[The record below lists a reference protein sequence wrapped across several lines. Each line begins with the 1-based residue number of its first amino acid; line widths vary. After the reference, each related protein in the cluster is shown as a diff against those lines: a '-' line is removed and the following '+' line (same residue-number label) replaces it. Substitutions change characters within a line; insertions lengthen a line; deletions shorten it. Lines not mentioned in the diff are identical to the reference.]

1 MLKINQFYWQLYKE
15 SPEGKKTIEKFEK
28 ASKADFS
35 IDESVA
41 LFKENNP
48 IWFLNMTEGETRGLF
63 VESSRV
69 FRNWQFDNSKSLRA
83 NAEEMI
89 SVCCHGDYEVAIS
102 LICPLSFTLYKKAP
116 SYFIP
121 YMFLLRYN
129 YIRQILEDYD
139 LDIMEVPGKANLKDR
154 CFYYLDIC
162 DALTKFREMNG
173 LTGPELC
180 AFIYDME
187 RKQYDAAYSKTAT
200 PFPQI
205 WLTGGAKDG
214 EEVSAERMFWHGNAE
229 TKKGD
234 IIIFYETGQTS
245 IKEHRSC
252 ITGIWT
258 ALEDGITD
266 PLVSYY
272 GWIIIGNEIK
282 IKPIPFKTLIGDP
295 RTNKLPR
302 IGAHFLGISGDAV
315 STKQFKSLL
324 DLIEEWDSSFNRN
337 LLPKLP
343 ESISLEVEFENRG
356 KMAPEKWVE
365 EYRIKRLLTEMNW
378 EGGFEGKINPEGAD
392 YVRQVHLQMGRSKI
406 EEEKRQDGR
415 TDFSLFPFG
424 RWNRYKS
431 ADVLIEAKAPGEMD
445 GRKLYEAYWQAE
457 SYASRQYAGLII
469 LADKDRLLLFPR
481 SKKDNVFK
489 GPDSYKE
496 YLWDVVFSDPDKRAE
511 LKQIIL
517 SYRVH
522 SK

>member
-15 SPEGKKTIEKFEK
+15 SPEGKKTIEIFEK
-28 ASKADFS
+28 AAKADFS
-35 IDESVA
+35 IDEAVA

-89 SVCCHGDYEVAIS
+89 SVCCGGDYEEAIS
-102 LICPLSFTLYKKAP
+102 LICPLSFTLYKRAP

-162 DALTKFREMNG
+162 DALTKFREMNE
-173 LTGPELC
+173 LSGPELC

-245 IKEHRSC
+245 TKEHRSC

-282 IKPIPFKTLIGDP
+282 IKPIPFKTLMGDP

-315 STKQFKSLL
+315 STKIYDGLL
-324 DLIEEWDSSFNRN
+324 EMIEEQNPTFDRSV
-337 LLPKLP
+337 LPQLHEP
-343 ESISLEVEFENRG
+343 FEAKVKFEDRG
-356 KMAPEKWVE
+356 DMKPEKWVE
-365 EYRIKRLLTEMNW
+365 EYLIKEMLERMGW
-378 EGGFEGKINPEGAD
+378 GVEEQD
-392 YVRQVHLQMGRSKI
+392 YRRQVHLQLGRAKI
-406 EEEKRQDGR
+406 EGEKTQDGR

-424 RWNRYKS
+424 RQLKC

-445 GRKLYEAYWQAE
+445 GKGIETAFWQAE
-457 SYASRQYAGLII
+457 SYASRQYAQLII
-469 LADKDRLLLFPR
+469 LADGDKVLLFPR
-481 SKKDNVFK
+481 SKDGVFK
-489 GPDSYKE
+489 YSNNPETYTWNE
-496 YLWDVVFSDPDKRAE
+496 IFSNTDDKFTKLRR
-511 LKQIIL
+511 IIL
-517 SYRVH
+517 SYKKHGR
-522 SK
+522 

>member
-1 MLKINQFYWQLYKE
+1 MLRINQFYWKLYKE
-15 SPEGKKTIEKFEK
+15 SPDGKKTIEQFEK
-28 ASKADFS
+28 AAKTDFS
-35 IDESVA
+35 IVEAVA

-48 IWFLNMTEGETRGLF
+48 TWFLNMTEGETRDLF
-63 VESSRV
+63 MESSHV
-69 FRNWQFDNSKSLRA
+69 FQNWRFDNSKSLRE

-89 SVCCHGDYEVAIS
+89 SVCCHGNFEWAIS

-129 YIRQILEDYD
+129 YIRQIMEDYD

-162 DALTKFREMNG
+162 DALAKFREMND

-180 AFIYDME
+180 AFMYDME
-187 RKQYDAAYSKTAT
+187 RKQYDAAYSKVTT

-214 EEVSAERMFWHGNAE
+214 KEVSAERMFWHGNPE

-258 ALEDGITD
+258 AMEDGITD

-282 IKPIPFKTLIGDP
+282 INPIPFKTLINDP

-315 STKQFKSLL
+315 STKIYDGLL
-324 DLIEEWDSSFNRN
+324 EMIEEQNPTFDRSI
-337 LLPKLP
+337 LPQLHEPFKAK
-343 ESISLEVEFENRG
+343 VRFEDRG
-356 KMAPEKWVE
+356 DMKPEKWVE
-365 EYRIKRLLTEMNW
+365 EYLIKEMLEKMGW
-378 EGGFEGKINPEGAD
+378 GVEGQD
-392 YVRQVHLQMGRSKI
+392 YRRQVHLQLGRAKI
-406 EEEKRQDGR
+406 EGEKTQDGR

-424 RWNRYKS
+424 RQLKC

-445 GRKLYEAYWQAE
+445 GKGIETAFWQAE
-457 SYASRQYAGLII
+457 SYASRQYAQLII
-469 LADKDRLLLFPR
+469 LADGDKVLLFPR
-481 SKKDNVFK
+481 SKDGVFK
-489 GPDSYKE
+489 YSNNQEPYTWNEIFTNTD
-496 YLWDVVFSDPDKRAE
+496 DKFTKLRR
-511 LKQIIL
+511 IIL
-517 SYRVH
+517 SYKKHGR
-522 SK
+522 